1 MDSKKV
7 NVKDILINNGIIILI
22 LLMVLFVGVTKE
34 NFFSIPNFSNISIN
48 VACRFIIAV
57 GVSGCLIT
65 KGTDLSAGR
74 AVGLAACVAGTL
86 LQRADYSGRFELTKN
101 FPELNVWLIL
111 LICVGVCCIF
121 GLINGIVIA
130 YLSVP
135 AFIGTLGMQ
144 MIAYGI
150 NLVYTKSVPL
160 GGYRSDYTNIANG
173 NFLGIPYL
181 FIIAIVIG
189 LIMWFV
195 YNYTRHGK
203 YMYAIGGNEAA
214 AEVAGVNVKKTKII
228 IYVTAAALYAIAGF
242 LLGAKSGGAG
252 VNTGSGYELEAIAAC
267 TIGGVSVNGGI
278 GRVSG
283 IVIGVLVFEL
293 LKTCLQFLGI
303 DPNYQFIAQGIVIVV
318 AIALDIR
325 KYIAKK

>member
-22 LLMVLFVGVTKE
+22 LLMVIFVGVTKE
-34 NFFSIPNFSNISIN
+34 NFFSIGNFSNISIN

-111 LICVGVCCIF
+111 LICVAVCCIF

-144 MIAYGI
+144 MIVYGI

-173 NFLGIPYL
+173 SFLGIPYL